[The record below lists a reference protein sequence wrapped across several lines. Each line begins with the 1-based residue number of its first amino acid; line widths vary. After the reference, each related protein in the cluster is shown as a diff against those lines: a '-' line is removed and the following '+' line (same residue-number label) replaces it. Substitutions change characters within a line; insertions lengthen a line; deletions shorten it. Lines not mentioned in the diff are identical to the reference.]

1 MSTMNISLPE
11 QMRSF
16 VETQVNQGQY
26 SSVSDYVR
34 ALIREDQNRRTREQI
49 EAKLLEALES
59 GKFEE
64 VTPEFF
70 EGLRTHARKAGL
82 EGRES
87 GSA

>member
-1 MSTMNISLPE
+1 MSTMNISLPD

-16 VETQVNQGQY
+16 VEMQVNQGQY

-70 EGLRTHARKAGL
+70 EGLRTRARKAGL

>member
-1 MSTMNISLPE
+1 MSTMNISLPD

-16 VETQVNQGQY
+16 VEMQVNQGQY

-34 ALIREDQNRRTREQI
+34 ALIREDQNRRTREKL
-49 EAKLLEALES
+49 EEKLLEALES

-64 VTPEFF
+64 VTPDLF
-70 EGLRTHARKAGL
+70 ERLRAHAKNAAL
-82 EGRES
+82 KSKES